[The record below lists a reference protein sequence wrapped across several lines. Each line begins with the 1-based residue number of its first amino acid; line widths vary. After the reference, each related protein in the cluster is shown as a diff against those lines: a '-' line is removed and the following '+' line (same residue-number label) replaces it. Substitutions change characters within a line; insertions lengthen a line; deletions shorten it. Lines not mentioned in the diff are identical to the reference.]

1 LSIFVVKV
9 LKNSAAPASPTTSTS
24 TEHFV
29 TPSTTANYDPPPES
43 SDNLADAANAKFP
56 VLVVDSPSSS
66 SLLGDVALAG
76 WEKKDS
82 EQPMTGL
89 DTRLEELEV
98 NESDSDE
105 SDDDDDAPLA
115 EVAQKAKDRI
125 TDPITKDE
133 AGETIPS
140 PIVTDSQDQVK
151 SSFDDIFGSNDTS
164 DVPAQ
169 APDGTLP
176 PEGSK
181 PSSSPF
187 DHPIV
192 TESPTSSKPTDIA
205 GVNAFDEAL
214 GPLSSPPSAASA
226 QLTFEG
232 FEDSFDFGAAGGTQ
246 VSSLPQP
253 TMTVDSSASA
263 QTQVPS
269 SVPQMVTSPVQSTF
283 DDIFATSSTAPAVA
297 TQQRTASTPIPN
309 GSEAGPEAAKFTS
322 FDDAFASFDTNPNLS
337 FEPSYITSSKEP
349 EPHTPSSSK
358 PFPTSPRGF
367 DASSPRSS
375 VNRTSSPGPR
385 PSSPSGRMTSPVPR
399 KSTSSKESHE
409 KLKESGTKHSRL
421 NVSVLLSLVAR
432 VGDIFIFIYFLSL

>member
-1 LSIFVVKV
+1 M
-9 LKNSAAPASPTTSTS
+9 LKNSAASVSPTTSTS
-24 TEHFV
+24 TERFV

-43 SDNLADAANAKFP
+43 SDNLADAANARFP
-56 VLVVDSPSSS
+56 VLVVGGPTSS
-66 SLLGDVALAG
+66 SLLGDVAG
-76 WEKKDS
+76 SEKKDS
-82 EQPMTGL
+82 EQPMMDL
-89 DTRLEELEV
+89 RTRLEELEV
-98 NESDSDE
+98 NEFDSDE
-105 SDDDDDAPLA
+105 SDNDDDDAPLA

-125 TDPITKDE
+125 TNPVAKDE
-133 AGETIPS
+133 AVEVIPT

-164 DVPAQ
+164 DVPVQ
-169 APDGTLP
+169 APDDTLSS

-214 GPLSSPPSAASA
+214 GSFSSPPSATPA
-226 QLTFEG
+226 QFSFEG

-246 VSSLPQP
+246 VSSLPQSA
-253 TMTVDSSASA
+253 TTATSSTSA
-263 QTQVPS
+263 QTQVLS
-269 SVPQMVTSPVQSTF
+269 SASQMVTSPVQSTF
-283 DDIFATSSTAPAVA
+283 DDIFATSSTTPAVA
-297 TQQRTASTPIPN
+297 TQQKTVSIPIPN
-309 GSEAGPEAAKFTS
+309 GSDARPETAKSTS
-322 FDDAFASFDTNPNLS
+322 FDDALASFDTNPNLS
-337 FEPSYITSSKEP
+337 FEPAYIASSKEP

-358 PFPTSPRGF
+358 PFPTSPRGL

-375 VNRTSSPGPR
+375 VVNRTSSPGPR

-421 NVSVLLSLVAR
+421 NVSVYHLLLQGLGRSSFLLSL
-432 VGDIFIFIYFLSL
+432 

>member
-9 LKNSAAPASPTTSTS
+9 LKNSVAPVSPTTSTS

-43 SDNLADAANAKFP
+43 SDDLADSADSRFP
-56 VLVVDSPSSS
+56 VLVVDSPTSS
-66 SLLGDVALAG
+66 SLLGDVGLAG
-76 WEKKDS
+76 SEKKDS
-82 EQPMTGL
+82 ERPMTDL

-105 SDDDDDAPLA
+105 SDNDDDAPLA

-125 TDPITKDE
+125 TNPVAKDE
-133 AGETIPS
+133 AVETIPS

-151 SSFDDIFGSNDTS
+151 SSFDDIFGSIDTP

-169 APDGTLP
+169 APDGTLS

-181 PSSSPF
+181 PLSSPF

-192 TESPTSSKPTDIA
+192 TEPPTSSKPTDIA
-205 GVNAFDEAL
+205 GVHAFDEAL
-214 GPLSSPPSAASA
+214 GSFSSPPSATPA
-226 QLTFEG
+226 QFTFEG

-253 TMTVDSSASA
+253 ATTVTSSTSV

-269 SVPQMVTSPVQSTF
+269 SAPQVVTSPVQSTF
-283 DDIFATSSTAPAVA
+283 DDVFASSSTAPAVA
-297 TQQRTASTPIPN
+297 TQQQKESTPIPN
-309 GSEAGPEAAKFTS
+309 GSEVRPETAKSTS

-337 FEPSYITSSKEP
+337 FEPSYMPSSKEL

-358 PFPTSPRGF
+358 PFPTSPKGL

-421 NVSVLLSLVAR
+421 NVSVYYHLLPGLR
-432 VGDIFIFIYFLSL
+432 TNIFFVFV

>member
-1 LSIFVVKV
+1 
-9 LKNSAAPASPTTSTS
+9 
-24 TEHFV
+24 
-29 TPSTTANYDPPPES
+29 
-43 SDNLADAANAKFP
+43 
-56 VLVVDSPSSS
+56 
-66 SLLGDVALAG
+66 
-76 WEKKDS
+76 
-82 EQPMTGL
+82 MTDL
-89 DTRLEELEV
+89 DTRLEELVV

-115 EVAQKAKDRI
+115 EVAQKAKDRV
-125 TDPITKDE
+125 TSPVAKDE

-140 PIVTDSQDQVK
+140 PIVTDSQDQIK
-151 SSFDDIFGSNDTS
+151 SSFDDIFGSS
-164 DVPAQ
+164 DMSDASAQ
-169 APDGTLP
+169 AHDGALS

-187 DHPIV
+187 DHPIA

-214 GPLSSPPSAASA
+214 GSFSSPPSATPA
-226 QLTFEG
+226 QFTFEG

-253 TMTVDSSASA
+253 ATTVDSSIST

-269 SVPQMVTSPVQSTF
+269 SAPQMVTSPVQSTF
-283 DDIFATSSTAPAVA
+283 DDIFATSSTAPAAA

-309 GSEAGPEAAKFTS
+309 GSEARPEAAKSTS

-358 PFPTSPRGF
+358 LFPTSPRGL

-421 NVSVLLSLVAR
+421 NVSVDYRLLQGSGRFL
-432 VGDIFIFIYFLSL
+432 FIFCLCRCYFRLSRRRRIKIKKRWPHPRHRFLHHLLLLRHRLMGQG

>member
-1 LSIFVVKV
+1 
-9 LKNSAAPASPTTSTS
+9 
-24 TEHFV
+24 
-29 TPSTTANYDPPPES
+29 
-43 SDNLADAANAKFP
+43 
-56 VLVVDSPSSS
+56 
-66 SLLGDVALAG
+66 
-76 WEKKDS
+76 
-82 EQPMTGL
+82 MTDL

-115 EVAQKAKDRI
+115 EVAQKAKDRV
-125 TDPITKDE
+125 TSPVAKDE

-140 PIVTDSQDQVK
+140 PIVTDSQDQIK
-151 SSFDDIFGSNDTS
+151 SSFDDIFGSS
-164 DVPAQ
+164 DMSDASAQ
-169 APDGTLP
+169 AHDGALS

-187 DHPIV
+187 DHPIA

-214 GPLSSPPSAASA
+214 GSFSSPPSATPA
-226 QLTFEG
+226 QFTFEG
-232 FEDSFDFGAAGGTQ
+232 FEDSFDFGAGGTQ

-253 TMTVDSSASA
+253 ATTVDSSIST

-269 SVPQMVTSPVQSTF
+269 SAPQMVTSPVQSTF
-283 DDIFATSSTAPAVA
+283 DDIFATSSTAPAAA

-309 GSEAGPEAAKFTS
+309 GSEARPEAAKSTS

-358 PFPTSPRGF
+358 LFPTSPRGL

-421 NVSVLLSLVAR
+421 NVSVDYRLLQGSGRFL
-432 VGDIFIFIYFLSL
+432 FIFCLCRCYFRLSRRRRIKIKKRWPHPRHRFLHHLLLLRHRLMGQG